1 MSIMKTIECT
11 PERLRA
17 LRATAGLSRAGF
29 SKLTGI
35 PVKTLEKWE
44 ARPDAAM
51 ASKPWPV
58 ACVVLEQYL
67 LIQHLMERLHG
78 KRPRAGRD
86 NVERDTAEG

>member
-1 MSIMKTIECT
+1 MKTIECT
-11 PERLRA
+11 SEKLRE
-17 LRATAGLSRAGF
+17 LRDKAGLSRAEF
-29 SKLTGI
+29 SKLTGV
-35 PVKTLEKWE
+35 PVKTLENWE
-44 ARPDAAM
+44 ARSDAAM
-51 ASKPWPV
+51 SRKPWPI